1 VSFLRQYLIAVQC
14 FTRMPVT
21 GALAQWVGFSPDM
34 LRASAV
40 HFPGVGWI
48 VGLVACAAFAVIGLM
63 LQEAAFAPLAAAV
76 GSTIATV
83 LLTGAVH
90 EDEMVRA
97 VEALSRDVTDNEAS
111 AATTAVHLGTY
122 GALGLVLVVLA
133 KISLLAVLASQSP
146 AAVLLALFAAHVV
159 SRFWPLVML
168 RTINASENAN
178 ANASGGPP
186 GAGIGNAQLGIAAAW
201 CLVPL
206 AVALLIQGLAFVLM
220 SVLFSGLALWALKTL
235 FARKLQGLTDECMG
249 ATQQACEIAFYFGA
263 AIAWSV
269 G

>member
-1 VSFLRQYLIAVQC
+1 
-14 FTRMPVT
+14 
-21 GALAQWVGFSPDM
+21 
-34 LRASAV
+34 
-40 HFPGVGWI
+40 
-48 VGLVACAAFAVIGLM
+48 
-63 LQEAAFAPLAAAV
+63 
-76 GSTIATV
+76 
-83 LLTGAVH
+83 
-90 EDEMVRA
+90 
-97 VEALSRDVTDNEAS
+97 
-111 AATTAVHLGTY
+111 
-122 GALGLVLVVLA
+122 
-133 KISLLAVLASQSP
+133 
-146 AAVLLALFAAHVV
+146 LLALFAAHVV

-168 RTINASENAN
+168 RTINASES
-178 ANASGGPP
+178 ANASDGPP
-186 GAGIGNAQLGIAAAW
+186 GGGIGNAQLGIAAAW

>member
-1 VSFLRQYLIAVQC
+1 MSFLRQYLIAVQC

-83 LLTGAVH
+83 LLTGAAH

-97 VEALSRDVTDNEAS
+97 VEALARDATGTDAS
-111 AATTAVHLGTY
+111 AATTTGHLGTY

-168 RTINASENAN
+168 RTINSSENAN
-178 ANASGGPP
+178 ASDGPP